1 MSDRGQADF
10 ELAVYLVAAARD
22 SLEGPVIYASLQ
34 MIEAV
39 SRLVASVEPQD
50 EFLVRAKNSIDQEK
64 HKVMGQREEF
74 VAWVDNLLSDFA
86 TEAKRRARLETE
98 A

>member
-22 SLEGPVIYASLQ
+22 SLEGPPIYASLQ

-39 SRLVASVEPQD
+39 SQLLTSVTPQD
-50 EFLVRAKNSIDQEK
+50 EFLVRAKSNIDREK
-64 HKVMGQREEF
+64 HKVMGQRAEF
-74 VAWVDNLLSDFA
+74 ATWLDDLLRDFA
-86 TEAKRRARLETE
+86 AEAKRRAQAET
-98 A
+98 